1 MEKEKEICLLRLLAA
16 TAAMCLLVPPVK
28 IGKIFSPWMSE
39 EEIQLVKGWT
49 PLPKFWASLLNMMDG
64 PVIIIESFNIS
75 RNKSA
80 ADLIRRLHL
89 H

>member
-28 IGKIFSPWMSE
+28 IGKLFSPWMSE

-49 PLPKFWASLLNMMDG
+49 PLPKFWASLLNMIHG
-64 PVIIIESFNIS
+64 PV
-75 RNKSA
+75 
-80 ADLIRRLHL
+80 L
-89 H
+89 